1 MISEKQL
8 KEKIIKL
15 ETKLKIL
22 KEVLET
28 PKDGK
33 FGRPK
38 GSTIYS
44 DKQINFLKEHKNT
57 SMKILIELFKKEF
70 NTNYKKDSRDLYN
83 LKMNKMNIKQLLR
96 EINGKDI
103 INIGDI
109 VNITTL
115 KGRQVG
121 RV

>member
-57 SMKILIELFKKEF
+57 SMPILIELFNKEF
-70 NTNYKKDSRDLYN
+70 NTDFKKDSRALYN
-83 LKMNKMNIKQLLR
+83 LKMNKMNIKQLIR